1 MILRNGGI
9 CASIQQAPDRL
20 VSGEGDKIHFLG
32 QEFAAFPMR
41 AKTNMLLLH
50 SDQKFKNLPYRGK
63 SGAVLKVKLMKN
75 IFLLMLLITLPFWGL
90 GQKINLKF
98 EHIGLNEG
106 LSHSYVTSILQDSKG
121 FMWFGTNDGLN
132 MYDGYTFTV
141 FRQDSTRNSLS
152 NNRINHILED
162 SRENIWIATGE
173 GLNKFDRK
181 TRQFTAYK
189 ENPQDPGSISSN
201 SIYTI
206 EEDSQGNLWIGLS
219 VNHESNA
226 GLSLFNPEK
235 ESFTTYYLSNQ
246 ELKDESIYNVRDI
259 FEDSRKNLWVGTEN
273 AGLFL
278 FDRDT
283 KEFHAYP
290 QINKDGMAAGL
301 KIMAIIEDHNHNLW
315 IGTRDSGMSL
325 FNRETGEF
333 TSYRHDPNNPNSL
346 PKDAVLSLAEVKD
359 GSLWVGTENGGLSI
373 FNPEL
378 GTFNNIKQNITN
390 SSGLN
395 SSSVYSIYP
404 DLKGD
409 VWLGTFSG
417 GINHFNDDANLFN
430 HYTQGS
436 SPQSLNN
443 NTIFCIR
450 DDSKGNLLIGTDG
463 GGLNFFNPNS
473 GAFSFLTHEPENKN
487 SICGNNVIS
496 VLEDSQKNIWMGTW
510 GEGVTLFNREKNTF
524 QHFSHIPG
532 DSTSLGSN
540 NAWVIYEDRKK
551 NIWIGTYWGGL
562 SLFDSHTQKFIRYR
576 IDAQNPKSLNSNSVN
591 TLLEDK
597 GGNLWV
603 GTVGGGLDLFNP
615 EPQTFTHFIKDSTHN
630 SISDNTVNNIL
641 EDSIG
646 NLWIGTANGLN
657 YLDTKS
663 RKFTRY
669 TKADGLPDNF
679 IGAILNDFKGNLWI
693 STYGGLSKFN
703 LKTKSFQNFTI
714 ADGLQASEFK
724 IHAALR
730 SRSGK
735 MYFGGINGLN
745 EFHPDSIKTKS
756 FDPPIHFT
764 DFRIF
769 NQEVPIASASS
780 PGLPLKA
787 HISEAEDIVLSYEQS
802 VVSFEFAS
810 LNYTDSR
817 KKQYSYKLDGF
828 DRDWNNIGTKRSATY
843 TNLDPGNYVL
853 KVRGLDNEGNWSENY
868 ARLNI
873 LVTPPFWQT
882 WWFILLATL
891 LIGGTAFTYVRSRM
905 QSIEKQRIKLE
916 GLVSERTSDLQMVNL
931 ELTEQKD
938 QQKAQAEI
946 LQGLNQEL
954 EEQKEEILA
963 GREEAHRARQEAER
977 ANQAKSSFLATM
989 SHEIRTPMNG
999 VIGMSSLLS
1008 DTLLNPEQRK
1018 YSDIIRSSGESLLS
1032 VINDILDFSK
1042 IESGMIDLEN
1052 KEFEFRLCIEEV
1064 MDMFT
1069 GKTAEKNIDLIYQID
1084 PKIPVQVIGDS
1095 HRLKQVLINLIG
1107 NAFKFTEKGEVYLEV
1122 ALQEQKE
1129 NQLQLSFQVRDT
1141 GIGIPEEKQQ
1151 NLFKA
1156 FSQVDSS
1163 TTRRYGGTG
1172 LGLVISQRLVGLM
1185 GGTIEVDSKPGKGT
1199 TFSFSIQN
1207 RIGNSS
1213 NPKYINFNTEGNEN
1227 RKILVIDD
1235 NHTNLSILDSQLFQW
1250 RLSPSLASSGREAME
1265 ILSASENFDLVI
1277 SDMQMPEMDGVE
1289 LARKIKKIRPHLPI
1303 ILLSSI
1309 GDDSKR
1315 KHPDLFEAKLTKPVK
1330 PPELFKLIQLQF
1342 RHIKENLA
1350 LQPEPLNV
1358 MDEVF
1363 AQQYP
1368 LQILIAEDH
1377 PVNQLLAEML
1387 LNKLGY
1393 TPSLAE
1399 NGKVVLEMIEKQP
1412 FDVILMD
1419 VQMPELDGLDATR
1432 TIRKQDV
1439 LQPVIIA
1446 MTANAMKEDREIC
1459 LQAGMNDY
1467 ISKPIQVEL
1476 LIEAL
1481 RNAAAATQKAS

>member
-1 MILRNGGI
+1 
-9 CASIQQAPDRL
+9 
-20 VSGEGDKIHFLG
+20 
-32 QEFAAFPMR
+32 
-41 AKTNMLLLH
+41 
-50 SDQKFKNLPYRGK
+50 
-63 SGAVLKVKLMKN
+63 MKN
-75 IFLLMLLITLPFWGL
+75 VFLLFLLTAMPVWGL
-90 GQKINLKF
+90 GQNKNLKF
-98 EHIGLNEG
+98 DHIGLNEG
-106 LSHSYVTSILQDSKG
+106 LSHSYVTSILQDSNG

-162 SRENIWIATGE
+162 SRENLWIATGE

-189 ENPQDPGSISSN
+189 ENSQDPGSISSN

-206 EEDSQGNLWIGLS
+206 EEDSQGNLWVGLS

-226 GLSLFNPEK
+226 GLSLFNPEN
-235 ESFTTYYLSNQ
+235 ESFTTYYLSKQ
-246 ELKDESIYNVRDI
+246 ELNDESIYNVRDI

-283 KEFHAYP
+283 KEFLAYP
-290 QINKDGMAAGL
+290 QINNDGIAAGL
-301 KIMAIIEDHNHNLW
+301 KIMAITEDHNHNLW
-315 IGTRDSGMSL
+315 IGTRDSGLSL
-325 FNRETGEF
+325 LNRETGEF
-333 TSYRHDPNNPNSL
+333 TSYRYDPHNPNSL
-346 PKDAVLSLAEVKD
+346 PKDAVLSLAGVKD

-373 FNPEL
+373 FDPES
-378 GTFNNIKQNITN
+378 GTFNNIKQSLTN

-395 SSSVYSIYP
+395 SSSIYSIYP
-404 DLKGD
+404 DMKGD
-409 VWLGTFSG
+409 IWLGTFSG
-417 GINHFNDDANLFN
+417 GINHYNADANLFN

-436 SPQSLNN
+436 SSQSLNN

-450 DDSKGNLLIGTDG
+450 EDSRGNLLIGTDG
-463 GGLNFFNPNS
+463 GGLNLFDPKT
-473 GAFSFLTHEPENKN
+473 GGFSFLTHEPGNKN

-496 VLEDSQKNIWMGTW
+496 VLEDSQKNIWIGTW
-510 GEGVTLFNREKNTF
+510 GEGVTLFNREKNTY
-524 QHFSHIPG
+524 QHFSHIAG
-532 DSTSLGSN
+532 DSASIGSN
-540 NAWVIYEDRKK
+540 NAWVVYEDRKK

-562 SLFDSHTQKFIRYR
+562 SLFDRRTQKFTRYR
-576 IDAQNPKSLNSNSVN
+576 IDAQNSKSINSNSVN
-591 TLLEDK
+591 TVHEDQ

-603 GTVGGGLDLFNP
+603 GTVGGGLDLFHQ
-615 EPQTFTHFIKDSTHN
+615 ETQTFTHFVKDSVRN
-630 SISDNTVNNIL
+630 SISDNTVNNLL
-641 EDSIG
+641 EDSVG

-657 YLDTKS
+657 YFNTKT

-679 IGAILNDFKGNLWI
+679 IGAVLNDYKGNLWI
-693 STYGGLSKFN
+693 STYGGISKFN
-703 LKTKSFQNFTI
+703 LKTKTFQNFTI
-714 ADGLQASEFK
+714 ADGLQAPEFK
-724 IHAALR
+724 LHAALR

-745 EFHPDSIKTKS
+745 EFHPDSIKTKP

-769 NQEVPIASASS
+769 NQEVPVASASN

-787 HISEAEDIVLSYEQS
+787 HISEAEDIVLTYDQS

-817 KKQYSYKLDGF
+817 KKQYSYKLEGF

-853 KVRGLDNEGNWSENY
+853 KVRGLDNEGNWSEKY

-873 LVTPPFWQT
+873 LVTPPYWQT
-882 WWFILLATL
+882 WWFLLLATL
-891 LIGGTAFTYVRSRM
+891 FTGGAAFTYVRNRM
-905 QSIEKQRIKLE
+905 QSVEEQRKMLE
-916 GLVSERTSDLQMVNL
+916 GLVSERTADLQRVNL
-931 ELTEQKD
+931 ELTEQKE
-938 QQKAQAEI
+938 QQRSQAEI
-946 LQGLNQEL
+946 LQELNQEL

-977 ANQAKSSFLATM
+977 ANQAKSAFLATM

-999 VIGMSSLLS
+999 VIGMTSLLS
-1008 DTLLNPEQRK
+1008 DTPLNPEQRK
-1018 YSDIIRSSGESLLS
+1018 YSEIIRSSGESLLS

-1052 KEFEFRLCIEEV
+1052 KEFEFRPCIEEV

-1069 GKTAEKNIDLIYQID
+1069 GKAAEKKLDLIYEID
-1084 PKIPVQVIGDS
+1084 PKIPVQLTGDS

-1107 NAFKFTEKGEVYLEV
+1107 NAFKFTERGEVYLGV
-1122 ALQEQKE
+1122 ALLEQKE
-1129 NQLQLSFQVRDT
+1129 NQLRLSFQIRDT
-1141 GIGIPEEKQQ
+1141 GIGIPKEKQH

-1163 TTRRYGGTG
+1163 TTRKYGGTG
-1172 LGLVISQRLVGLM
+1172 LGLVISQRLIGLM
-1185 GGTIEVDSKPGKGT
+1185 GGIIEVESEPGKGT

-1207 RIGNSS
+1207 TTGNSS
-1213 NPKYINFNTEGNEN
+1213 TPKYIYFNTEGNEK
-1227 RKILVIDD
+1227 RKVLVIDD
-1235 NHTNLSILDSQLFQW
+1235 NHTNLTILNAQLYQW
-1250 RLSPSLASSGREAME
+1250 RLSPTLAGSGKEALH
-1265 ILSASENFDLVI
+1265 ILSSSENFDLVI

-1289 LARKIKKIRPHLPI
+1289 LAQKIKEIRPLLPI

-1315 KHPDLFEAKLTKPVK
+1315 KHPELFDSMLTKPVK
-1330 PPELFKLIQLQF
+1330 PHELFKLIQLQF
-1342 RHIKENLA
+1342 RYIKEPPA

-1358 MDEVF
+1358 MDEAF

-1368 LQILIAEDH
+1368 LKILIAEDH
-1377 PVNQLLAEML
+1377 PVNQMLAEML

-1393 TPSLAE
+1393 NPSLAE
-1399 NGKVVLEMIEKQP
+1399 NGKVVLEMMKNQP

-1432 TIRKQDV
+1432 IIRKQEGM
-1439 LQPVIIA
+1439 QPVIIA

-1467 ISKPIQVEL
+1467 ISKPIRVEL
-1476 LIEAL
+1476 LKEAL
-1481 RNAAAATQKAS
+1481 KNASAATATQET